1 MKTTTAI
8 PVFQVSDVE
17 ASLKHYT
24 GIFGFSEDFRFGDY
38 AGIKLG
44 DVRLHLSGHSVHE
57 RPVGGGTAYI
67 VCDEVDDYCAKIKKN
82 GAIVKSDPKDYPYGM
97 RDFMAVDP
105 DGNHLAFGCETKTSN
120 HAMQPT
126 AGRRTA
132 SFSFMKMPLLQ
143 STVAIASGGSSSSR

>member
-8 PVFQVSDVE
+8 PVFQVSNVE

-57 RPVGGGTAYI
+57 RPVGGDAPGAAAGRANEGGGAVGEQRVGYDAAGVPAVAKVQAAQFHGTQQHVGRRLRAGEGAGDAQGVERTVAAHEAYM
-67 VCDEVDDYCAKIKKN
+67 
-82 GAIVKSDPKDYPYGM
+82 SP
-97 RDFMAVDP
+97 VDP
-105 DGNHLAFGCETKTSN
+105 ARQAQAFE
-120 HAMQPT
+120 
-126 AGRRTA
+126 
-132 SFSFMKMPLLQ
+132 
-143 STVAIASGGSSSSR
+143 

>member
-1 MKTTTAI
+1 MRRTMVAIAVLLVAATSGLMSFNKKAIHNMKTTTAI
-8 PVFQVSDVE
+8 PIFQVSDVE

-24 GIFGFSEDFRFGDY
+24 RIFGFSEDFRFGDY

-57 RPVGGGTAYI
+57 RPVGGGTAHI
-67 VCDEVDDYCAKIKKN
+67 LCDEVDDYWAKIKKN

-105 DGNHLAFGCETKTSN
+105 DGNHLAFGCEAK
-120 HAMQPT
+120 
-126 AGRRTA
+126 
-132 SFSFMKMPLLQ
+132 K
-143 STVAIASGGSSSSR
+143 I

>member
-38 AGIKLG
+38 AGIQLG

-67 VCDEVDDYCAKIKKN
+67 LCDEVDDYCAKIKKN

-105 DGNHLAFGCETKTSN
+105 DGNHLAFGCEAKD
-120 HAMQPT
+120 
-126 AGRRTA
+126 
-132 SFSFMKMPLLQ
+132 
-143 STVAIASGGSSSSR
+143 I

>member
-1 MKTTTAI
+1 MYNPRSTKKATHNMKTTTAI

-44 DVRLHLSGHSVHE
+44 DVRVHLSGHSIHE

-67 VCDEVDDYCAKIKKN
+67 LCDEVDDYCAKIKRN

-105 DGNHLAFGCETKTSN
+105 DGNHLAFGCEAKN
-120 HAMQPT
+120 
-126 AGRRTA
+126 
-132 SFSFMKMPLLQ
+132 
-143 STVAIASGGSSSSR
+143 I

>member
-8 PVFQVSDVE
+8 PVFQVSNVE
-17 ASLKHYT
+17 SALKHYT

-67 VCDEVDDYCAKIKKN
+67 LCDEVDDYCAKIKKQ

-105 DGNHLAFGCETKTSN
+105 DGNHIAFGCEAKKHLTEANGPMSE
-120 HAMQPT
+120 PRPLSRVS
-126 AGRRTA
+126 RRPQTTGFNA
-132 SFSFMKMPLLQ
+132 RF
-143 STVAIASGGSSSSR
+143 

>member
-67 VCDEVDDYCAKIKKN
+67 LCDEVDDYCAKIKKN

-105 DGNHLAFGCETKTSN
+105 DGNHLAFGCEAKTSN
-120 HAMQPT
+120 KAMQPT
-126 AGRRTA
+126 AGRSDA
-132 SFSFMKMPLLQ
+132 
-143 STVAIASGGSSSSR
+143 